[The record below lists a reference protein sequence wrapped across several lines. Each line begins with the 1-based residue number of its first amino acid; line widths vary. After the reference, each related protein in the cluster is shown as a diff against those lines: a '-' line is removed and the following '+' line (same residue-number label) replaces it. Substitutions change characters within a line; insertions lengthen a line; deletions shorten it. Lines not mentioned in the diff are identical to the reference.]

1 MARLFHDL
9 DGGWPQSKS
18 PSLLCG
24 SSDFFLRAYSN
35 YVRIRHIKKARRY
48 ALGFLFGRDGEIRT
62 HDPLHPMQ
70 VRYRAALHPD
80 FLRWLPNKIPVNG
93 RMGTG
98 HPLRDGKN
106 KCYFLILV
114 GTGINLNAEN
124 EFDFLILFRN

>member
-18 PSLLCG
+18 PLPLCG

-35 YVRIRHIKKARRY
+35 YVWIRRIKKPDAMRWAFYLVGMARFELTTPCTPCKCATGLRY
-48 ALGFLFGRDGEIRT
+48 I
-62 HDPLHPMQ
+62 PI
-70 VRYRAALHPD
+70 

-93 RMGTG
+93 RMGMG
-98 HPLRDGKN
+98 LPLRDGKN

-114 GTGINLNAEN
+114 GTGINLNAES

>member
-1 MARLFHDL
+1 MASKSKPIAAVRLIGLFSARLLKLRL
-9 DGGWPQSKS
+9 DSPHKKS
-18 PSLLCG
+18 PTLCVG
-24 SSDFFLRAYSN
+24 LF
-35 YVRIRHIKKARRY
+35 
-48 ALGFLFGRDGEIRT
+48 FGRDGEIRT

-114 GTGINLNAEN
+114 GTGINLNAES

>member
-1 MARLFHDL
+1 MISM
-9 DGGWPQSKS
+9 GGSKS
-18 PSLLCG
+18 KPITSMRLNGLFSAGSLK
-24 SSDFFLRAYSN
+24 LRFDSL
-35 YVRIRHIKKARRY
+35 HKKARRY

-114 GTGINLNAEN
+114 GTGINLNAES

>member
-1 MARLFHDL
+1 MRLIGLFSAGLLKLRL
-9 DGGWPQSKS
+9 DS
-18 PSLLCG
+18 P
-24 SSDFFLRAYSN
+24 
-35 YVRIRHIKKARRY
+35 HKKARRY

-98 HPLRDGKN
+98 LPLRDGKN

-114 GTGINLNAEN
+114 GTGINLNAES